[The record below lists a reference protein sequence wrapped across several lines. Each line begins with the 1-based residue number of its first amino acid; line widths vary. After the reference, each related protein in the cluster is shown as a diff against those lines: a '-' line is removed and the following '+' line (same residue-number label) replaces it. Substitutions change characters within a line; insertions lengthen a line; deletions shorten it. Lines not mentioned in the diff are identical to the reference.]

1 MQLSPSDHAWQGEAK
16 WPSGADQ
23 LTLPANFQAQDDQ
36 AYIVVIG
43 SARSTV
49 TFHVIP
55 PAIDGDA
62 MRAAWMM
69 EKGCA
74 GQAQLLVSR
83 LK

>member
-1 MQLSPSDHAWQGEAK
+1 MPTSDHAWQGEAK

-23 LTLPANFQAQDDQ
+23 LTLPTNFQALDDQ

-62 MRAAWMM
+62 MRAAWMV